1 MHNKELLFIL
11 FFFIVTTISAQTG
24 GHIDYSPKT
33 PEAAAFEQVAEI
45 PVGNYTGT
53 PNISIPLYTLECG
66 EIKVPISLDYLGT
79 AIRVNQEASWVGL
92 NWMLNAGGAITTQ
105 LSPSYDTSGGSPGE
119 EKRAWRYLMNKA
131 PMRITYP
138 NGGSYNNKIG
148 INHRD
153 RFLIEKSDF
162 AQ

>member
-1 MHNKELLFIL
+1 MNSHYMHNKELLFIL

-53 PNISIPLYTLECG
+53 ANISIPLYTIECG
-66 EIKVPISLDYLGT
+66 DIKVPISLEYLGT

-105 LSPSYDTSGGSPGE
+105 LSPNYDVSGGFPNEG
-119 EKRAWRYLMNKA
+119 KRAWNFLMNRASLKE
-131 PMRITYP
+131 IYP
-138 NGGSYNNKIG
+138 NGGAFNYKIG
-148 INHRD
+148 
-153 RFLIEKSDF
+153 
-162 AQ
+162 

>member
-53 PNISIPLYTLECG
+53 ANISIPLYTIECG
-66 EIKVPISLDYLGT
+66 DIKVPISLEYLGT

-105 LSPSYDTSGGSPGE
+105 LSPNYDVSGGFPNEG
-119 EKRAWRYLMNKA
+119 KRAWNFLMNRASLKE
-131 PMRITYP
+131 IYP
-138 NGGSYNNKIG
+138 NGGAFNYKIG
-148 INHRD
+148 
-153 RFLIEKSDF
+153 
-162 AQ
+162 